1 MVERA
6 AAGEAPSSPQP
17 PEAGPVGPGFTAS
30 RRLQRIGTE
39 RQCRRAGA
47 VAACQCGDGIRSAGV
62 RAIAKELNRRN
73 FTTRNGRPF
82 SSRLVHQILYR
93 TAYIGRHVFNAT
105 EAHTKRSKPP
115 DQHIVISVPAIIDEA
130 TFDAVHAVLRERDPM
145 RGATPLARRTK

>member
-47 VAACQCGDGIRSAGV
+47 VAACQCGDGIRSADFEHV
-62 RAIAKELNRRN
+62 ADLSLAAW
-73 FTTRNGRPF
+73 GR
-82 SSRLVHQILYR
+82 S
-93 TAYIGRHVFNAT
+93 TASLGA
-105 EAHTKRSKPP
+105 
-115 DQHIVISVPAIIDEA
+115 
-130 TFDAVHAVLRERDPM
+130 FDL
-145 RGATPLARRTK
+145 PLADMREDGAEVLAV